1 MNEVPSGGLR
11 VGAIHVAAPARGPE
25 GPRRGPERDLVSLID
40 VSTSLPTTFPLS
52 TDRLVLR
59 PHEPSDADWLLSVY
73 SRPDVATY
81 LLDDPWTEEVAQRK
95 SAERLTRIGL
105 DSPAR
110 ALTLIVEHE
119 GAPVGEVLLWYT
131 DHERGV
137 AEIGWVLD
145 PEHGG
150 KGFASEA
157 VGAVLDLAF
166 STPGMHRVAAQMDG
180 RNTTSARLAER
191 VGMRRE
197 AHLRQDW
204 WNKGEWTDTVV
215 FGMLASDRS

>member
-1 MNEVPSGGLR
+1 M
-11 VGAIHVAAPARGPE
+11 
-25 GPRRGPERDLVSLID
+25 
-40 VSTSLPTTFPLS
+40 S

>member
-1 MNEVPSGGLR
+1 M
-11 VGAIHVAAPARGPE
+11 
-25 GPRRGPERDLVSLID
+25 
-40 VSTSLPTTFPLS
+40 STFLPTTVPLS

-59 PHEPSDADWLLSVY
+59 FHEPSDVSWLLAVY
-73 SRPDVATY
+73 SRPEVATY
-81 LLDDPWTEEVAQRK
+81 LLDEPWTEEVAQTK
-95 SAERLTRIGL
+95 SVERLQLTGL
-105 DSPAR
+105 DSPSR
-110 ALTLIVEHE
+110 ALALIVEHA
-119 GAPVGEVLLWYT
+119 GVPVGEVLLWYT

-150 KGFASEA
+150 QGFASEA

-180 RNTTSARLAER
+180 RNTASARLAER
-191 VGMRRE
+191 VGMQRE

-215 FGMLASDRS
+215 FGLLASDRG

>member
-1 MNEVPSGGLR
+1 MG
-11 VGAIHVAAPARGPE
+11 GPE
-25 GPRRGPERDLVSLID
+25 SPLRGAERHLVSLID
-40 VSTSLPTTFPLS
+40 VSTSLPTTYPLS

-59 PHEPSDADWLLSVY
+59 PHEPSDVAWLLAVY
-73 SRPDVATY
+73 GRPDVATY
-81 LLDDPWTEEVAQRK
+81 LLDEPWTEEVARTK
-95 SAERLTRIGL
+95 SAERLKRTGL
-105 DSPAR
+105 SSPSR
-110 ALTLIVEHE
+110 ALALIVEHE

-145 PEHGG
+145 PAHGG

-180 RNTTSARLAER
+180 RNTASARLAER

-215 FGMLASDRS
+215 FGLLASDRD